1 MNARK
6 RQIFITDK
14 AVNNAV
20 GKQGQYLRELISKN
34 YQIQYVIPHE

>member
-14 AVNNAV
+14 AINNAI
-20 GKQGQYLRELISKN
+20 GKQAEYLRELITKN
-34 YQIQYVIPHE
+34 YQIQYVIPHD